1 MSTLSSA
8 SSLAQIKAAYADN
21 ASYAEDASA
30 SKAAAFITACRLLLL
45 KLPSRAKQGA
55 GFEVELDLTLI
66 RSEMTE
72 AKRWLD
78 IHGTSSAAG
87 GVRHADFATFRD

>member
-8 SSLAQIKAAYADN
+8 SSVTQIKAAYADN
-21 ASYAEDASA
+21 ASYAEDNSA
-30 SKAAAFITACRLLLL
+30 SKAAAFITACRLLIL

-66 RSEMTE
+66 RSEMAE

-78 IHGTSSAAG
+78 IHGTSSASG